1 LKIGGEYLEESEAV
15 GGAIE
20 ELDYSGG
27 ESTDDEH
34 L

>member
-1 LKIGGEYLEESEAV
+1 LKIGGEYLDETMV
-15 GGAIE
+15 GGEAIE

-27 ESTDDEH
+27 ESTDDEQ